1 MKEPELS
8 IGILETG
15 RPPDNMADTFGDYPT
30 MIADW
35 LAGPGTGFESFPVL
49 DGVFPGSPSDCDL
62 WAVTGS
68 SAGVYE
74 DHEWI
79 SPLEDFIRGCR
90 DANRPMIGICFGHQ
104 IIAQALGGKV
114 RRSSRGWGLGVTR
127 YPVIHWPELLGPA
140 PEALDLPACHRDQVE
155 EPPEDARVVG
165 GTEFCPNAAIWYP
178 DFAVTVQGHPE
189 FSSGYLAAL
198 LRNLRKEL
206 ISNDE
211 AERALKTLSRP
222 TSAEALA
229 KMIRCFPVGLARR
242 VETTG

>member
-35 LAGPGTGFESFPVL
+35 LAGPGTEFESFPIL
-49 DGVFPGSPSDCDL
+49 DGGFPGSPSDCDL

-74 DHEWI
+74 NHGWI
-79 SPLEDFIRGCR
+79 PPLEDFIRRCR
-90 DANRPMIGICFGHQ
+90 DVNQPMVGICFGHQ

-127 YPVIHWPELLGPA
+127 YPVTHWPRLLGPA
-140 PEALDLPACHRDQVE
+140 PGALDLPACHRDQIE
-155 EPPEDARVVG
+155 EPPEDAQVVS
-165 GTEFCPNAAIWYP
+165 GTEFCPNAALWYP
-178 DFAVTVQGHPE
+178 DFALTVQGHPE

-198 LRNLRKEL
+198 LQDLRKEL
-206 ISNDE
+206 ISDEE
-211 AERALKTLSRP
+211 AECALETLSRP
-222 TSAEALA
+222 TSAEILA
-229 KMIRCFPVGLARR
+229 KVIRSHPNSLNRR
-242 VETTG
+242 IGTDE